1 MVLSGTYRRRNP
13 EQSSFYQ
20 CLESYWEEFQESYPY
35 FYEKDYGPLRAVVE
49 RTVTR
54 FLECGIFR
62 HGFARVRCAH
72 CQHEYLLAFSCKTRY
87 FCPSCQA
94 KRVAAFVQWV
104 NEEIL
109 EPVDHRQY
117 VWTIPRVLRPSFRR
131 DRRLLGE
138 LARCAWKTLQEYC
151 TACLGRK
158 ACVGAI
164 VAIQT
169 YGDQLNWHP
178 HLHSIVSDVAWDS
191 GDHPPPLGSPDPK
204 ILTGLFRHHVLKML
218 QDQRRLSREF
228 ARRLRSWEPSGFQ
241 VFCGRPVAREET
253 AALERL
259 TSYILRPSFAG
270 TRVQFDPQEGQ
281 ITYHTSKGIRRHM
294 DALDWIALVTS
305 HIPDVHE
312 QMVRYYGRYSNAS
325 RGKRKKAKRQRL
337 SQPSVASSSAE
348 SDSQADRFSRE
359 RRRSWARLLK
369 KIYEIDPLRC
379 PQCGHAM
386 QIIAFIEQPAV
397 IRKILRH
404 LQLWQRPPRSP
415 PPPLFPL
422 KLETFLASLTPRQ
435 AQQIR
440 ASTDSIFWDDVPVFR
455 D

>member
-20 CLESYWEEFQESYPY
+20 CLESYWEEFRESYPY

-72 CQHEYLLAFSCKTRY
+72 CHHEYLLAFSCKTRY

-94 KRVAAFVQWV
+94 KRVAAFVEWV

-117 VWTIPRVLRPSFRR
+117 VWTIPRVLRPSF
-131 DRRLLGE
+131 
-138 LARCAWKTLQEYC
+138 
-151 TACLGRK
+151 
-158 ACVGAI
+158 
-164 VAIQT
+164 
-169 YGDQLNWHP
+169 
-178 HLHSIVSDVAWDS
+178 
-191 GDHPPPLGSPDPK
+191 
-204 ILTGLFRHHVLKML
+204 
-218 QDQRRLSREF
+218 
-228 ARRLRSWEPSGFQ
+228 
-241 VFCGRPVAREET
+241 
-253 AALERL
+253 
-259 TSYILRPSFAG
+259 AG
-270 TRVQFDPQEGQ
+270 TRLQFDPQEGQ
-281 ITYHTSKGIRRHM
+281 IEYHTSKGIRRRM

-325 RGKRKKAKRQRL
+325 RGKRKKATNQRL
-337 SQPSVASSSAE
+337 SQPSAASSSAE
-348 SDSQADRFSRE
+348 SDSEADRFSRE
-359 RRRSWARLLK
+359 RRRNWARFLK
-369 KIYEIDPLRC
+369 KIYEIDPLR
-379 PQCGHAM
+379 GFAM
-386 QIIAFIEQPAV
+386 EIIAFIEQPAV

-415 PPPLFPL
+415 PPPLFPD
-422 KLETFLASLTPRQ
+422 KLEAFLASLTPRQ